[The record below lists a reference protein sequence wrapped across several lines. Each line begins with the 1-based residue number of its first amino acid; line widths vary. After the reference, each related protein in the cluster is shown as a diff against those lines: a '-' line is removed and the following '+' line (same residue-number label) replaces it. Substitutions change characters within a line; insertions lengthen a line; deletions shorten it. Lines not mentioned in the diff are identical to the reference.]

1 MSDETVPDL
10 YRLAFIPGAFKCPQ
24 CGFVL
29 TKNCINADTG
39 EMGTREQERE
49 SELCPNDGT
58 MLVHVTWKDR
68 VEEYDKLLLQYDERL
83 NKALADEHR
92 LDWIENFIQGG
103 VFVTAFELDSGI
115 HLNLLP
121 LGRAEYVLRERK
133 NLREALDEAMK
144 VDWEAEGG

>member
-29 TKNCINADTG
+29 TKTCINADTG

-49 SELCPNDGT
+49 SEPCPNDGT
-58 MLVHVTWKDR
+58 MLVHVTYR
-68 VEEYDKLLLQYDERL
+68 ERLEEYDQRFTA
-83 NKALADEHR
+83 ALADEYR

-103 VFVTAFELDSGI
+103 ILTTAFELDGGI
-115 HLNLLP
+115 HLTLNP
-121 LGRAEYVLRERK
+121 IGRAQYALRER
-133 NLREALDEAMK
+133 NSLREALDEAMK
-144 VDWEAEGG
+144 VDWKE